1 MEVKSEW
8 RGTTIEDKGSIQ
20 DGIDSIMG
28 VRKPTFKRPFNPTTL
43 GSNHV
48 YHSIPMMMVSKYI
61 TSSRYDDAAMCL
73 RCMSNMWGFIQEV
86 LLGKNRSC
94 EEHCSWGVGVYQ
106 EMFYI

>member
-61 TSSRYDDAAMCL
+61 TSSQYDTAMC
-73 RCMSNMWGFIQEV
+73 
-86 LLGKNRSC
+86 
-94 EEHCSWGVGVYQ
+94 
-106 EMFYI
+106 